1 MTRADLFNQ
10 ARHGLTSHRLRATLS
25 SLGIVV
31 GIGTV
36 IASLAIGE
44 GARRAAL
51 EDIGAL
57 GIDNVFARSVSPLS
71 DRAAA
76 AEAPELTRA
85 DAAAIRAAIPGLD
98 VVSTSRWTRT
108 EVSLGPRSSAAP
120 LAGVDAA
127 WSELRGIRAGR
138 GRWLIP
144 EDERTARRVA
154 VLGATLARRL
164 SPSADPV
171 GLSVI
176 ANGDVFRVVGILEE
190 PEHRSGTASLQSFNP
205 DEAMLVPVTAMD
217 VRLGNGDAI
226 DRVSEIGVRA
236 SRIGAES
243 VRAQIGALLS
253 RRHRGAANRY
263 EFVVPRELLQARLRA
278 QRTFDAVL
286 LGTGFIALLISG
298 IGIMN
303 VMLASVAEREQE
315 IGVRRALGAR
325 RVEIV
330 QQFALEAALLCGAG
344 GLLGVPVGALLAWA
358 VSLLAGWAVAVSI
371 GGVALALGLAA
382 TVGLAFGIYPAYLA
396 ASTDPIEALRA

>member
-1 MTRADLFNQ
+1 M
-10 ARHGLTSHRLRATLS
+10 
-25 SLGIVV
+25 
-31 GIGTV
+31 
-36 IASLAIGE
+36 
-44 GARRAAL
+44 
-51 EDIGAL
+51 
-57 GIDNVFARSVSPLS
+57 
-71 DRAAA
+71 
-76 AEAPELTRA
+76 
-85 DAAAIRAAIPGLD
+85 
-98 VVSTSRWTRT
+98 
-108 EVSLGPRSSAAP
+108 RSS
-120 LAGVDAA
+120 
-127 WSELRGIRAGR
+127 
-138 GRWLIP
+138 
-144 EDERTARRVA
+144 
-154 VLGATLARRL
+154 
-164 SPSADPV
+164 
-171 GLSVI
+171 
-176 ANGDVFRVVGILEE
+176 
-190 PEHRSGTASLQSFNP
+190 
-205 DEAMLVPVTAMD
+205 
-217 VRLGNGDAI
+217 
-226 DRVSEIGVRA
+226 RVSEIGVRA

-243 VRAQIGALLS
+243 ARAQMTALLS
-253 RRHRGAANRY
+253 RRHRGATNRY

-371 GGVALALGLAA
+371 SGVAVALGLAG